1 MYKYGTNWGLATN
14 GGANDNE
21 GGVGADKTLKM
32 HKFTSSGTVVD
43 TFGIVHTTILTPDG
57 IEKLDELPTVF
68 ALAQNYPNPFNPETS
83 IRFSVPQESFVTVKV
98 FNTLGEEVMTL
109 VNEAKTA
116 GTYNVSFNA
125 KNLTSGIYFYSIK
138 ANDFTSTKKMI
149 LMK

>member
-1 MYKYGTNWGLATN
+1 MNKLTAQ
-14 GGANDNE
+14 A
-21 GGVGADKTLKM
+21 V
-32 HKFTSSGTVVD
+32 VVD
-43 TFGIVHTTILTPDG
+43 TFGIVHTTVVTKV
-57 IEKLDELPTVF
+57 EKEGTEIPTIF

-83 IRFSVPQESFVTVKV
+83 IRFSIPQESFVTVKV
-98 FNTLGEEVMTL
+98 FNTLGEEVVTL

-125 KNLTSGIYFYSIK
+125 KSLTSGIYFYTIK